1 MAEEPEE
8 PAEPSNDDVQ
18 AIFAANV
25 EKYRKRAKLS
35 QEKLSKNCGLH
46 ISYVGRLERTP
57 GNPQLS
63 TMKLLA
69 DKLGV
74 TVIDL
79 LSAPRRRKR

>member
-1 MAEEPEE
+1 MAEEPT
-8 PAEPSNDDVQ
+8 NDDVQ
-18 AIFAANV
+18 AIFAANI
-25 EKYRKRAKLS
+25 EKYRKRAELS
-35 QEKLSKNCGLH
+35 QEKLSLACGLH

-79 LSAPRRRKR
+79 LSAPKRRKG